1 MEIEGNKP
9 DPSIFAH
16 VVYLAAGAILVIIIA
31 AVILLFW
38 RSHKKTTP
46 PYTKHPVSLLAPA
59 GPVSLAGSCTTIA
72 A

>member
-16 VVYLAAGAILVIIIA
+16 VVYLAVAALLLIIIG
-31 AVILLFW
+31 AVIFMSW
-38 RSHKKTTP
+38 RSHEKTQP
-46 PYTKHPVSLLAPA
+46 PYTKHPVSQLVLPA
-59 GPVSLAGSCTTIA
+59 GIRA